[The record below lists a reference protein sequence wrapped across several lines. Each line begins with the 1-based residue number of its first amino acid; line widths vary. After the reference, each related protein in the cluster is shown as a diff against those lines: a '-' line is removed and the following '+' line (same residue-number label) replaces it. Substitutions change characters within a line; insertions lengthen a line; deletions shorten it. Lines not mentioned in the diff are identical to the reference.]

1 MDGKKRKLSVKHK
14 RCCEEY
20 LVDLNA
26 TQAAIRAGY
35 KEKTARSQGQRLLT
49 NVDIQK
55 YIAELQKKQS
65 ERTGITADTV
75 LKELEKIALTDTE
88 ISGKEKIKALE
99 LLGKHLGM
107 FSGQTEDSA
116 AAENNLLDIL
126 KEGAADAVEPT
137 E

>member
-14 RCCEEY
+14 RFCEEY

-107 FSGQTEDSA
+107 FSGQTEDST

>member
-14 RCCEEY
+14 RFCEEY